1 LKNSKNGEWT
11 CIRDLV
17 KNYALKE
24 NFNAIGDF
32 IKYMSEE
39 DEVENAAKLVA
50 IVVGLADKDVDEQ
63 QYVNIVSLIKRLSL
77 EDLLDFAENIIEE
90 MDQMDLKEEENLKVV
105 NRLLISAAHRTRALR
120 GIIRGSFPKDILVK
134 INSYDSTDNNID
146 KELVYNGQKFDN
158 LYKKLVDLIN
168 KVREY
173 EPSSE
178 SSYGDSEGEQEEGE
192 E

>member
-1 LKNSKNGEWT
+1 
-11 CIRDLV
+11 
-17 KNYALKE
+17 
-24 NFNAIGDF
+24 
-32 IKYMSEE
+32 MSEE